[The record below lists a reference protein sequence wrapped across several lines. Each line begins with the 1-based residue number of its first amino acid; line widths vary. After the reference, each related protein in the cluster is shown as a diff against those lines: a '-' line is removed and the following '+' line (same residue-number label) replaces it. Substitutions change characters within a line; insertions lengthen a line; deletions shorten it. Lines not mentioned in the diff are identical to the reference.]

1 LADKSKPV
9 EAATAAP
16 GEARSVSPPP
26 PPDPEPPAAP
36 PGPELA
42 KGSESGDPV
51 VQGLLAD
58 RSAAQES
65 GNPELIAAVNARLA
79 ALGFE

>member
-1 LADKSKPV
+1 MADKSKPV

-26 PPDPEPPAAP
+26 AEPPAP
-36 PGPELA
+36 PAGPKLA